1 MLLCWKQVVVEM
13 RLRDSKVAKLLCK
26 DCEIDE
32 LFKYMQDDG
41 VRLLMGSSNIAAA
54 KKKKRRYKW
63 VPQV

>member
-1 MLLCWKQVVVEM
+1 M

-54 KKKKRRYKW
+54 KKKEDISGCHRCRSITFG
-63 VPQV
+63 